1 MDHWRKHPEHRTIKH
16 FEMNWKK
23 VNKRTINLNMSI
35 MWDIL
40 AEFSWQLTTLKLT
53 TFRGN
58 PRPSKLQDETTIY
71 ATTINIFY
79 SVFAFSTSVIFQP
92 KITILIYLNTWCQAH
107 YFAAQRYNLITDFG
121 VNKKGK
127 KCRFLL
133 HTKSTNISKVQWHI
147 KKWNWHDYI
156 SQEINLILMKIPL
169 HCTNLLHSQ
178 FLQILKTDNVISLKI
193 ISRGK

>member
-1 MDHWRKHPEHRTIKH
+1 MDHWWKHPEHKAVKH
-16 FEMNWKK
+16 FDVDWKK

-35 MWDIL
+35 MWEIL
-40 AEFSWQLTTLKLT
+40 AEFSGQLSTLQLI

-58 PRPSKLQDETTIY
+58 PYLSKVLDETIVY

-79 SVFAFSTSVIFQP
+79 SVFVFSTAVIFQQ
-92 KITILIYLNTWCQAH
+92 KIIILIYLNIWCQAH
-107 YFAAQRYNLITDFG
+107 YFAAQRYNLITNFG
-121 VNKKGK
+121 VNKEGK

-156 SQEINLILMKIPL
+156 SQKINLILMKIPL

-178 FLQILKTDNVISLKI
+178 FLQILQTYIMLY
-193 ISRGK
+193 RLG